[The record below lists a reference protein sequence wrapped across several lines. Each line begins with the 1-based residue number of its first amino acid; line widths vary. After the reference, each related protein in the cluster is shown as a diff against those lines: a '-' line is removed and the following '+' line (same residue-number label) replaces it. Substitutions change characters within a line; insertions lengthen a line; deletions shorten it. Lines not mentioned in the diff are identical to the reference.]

1 MLIQYKLD
9 ITQKD
14 QNKKIDFANN
24 TNEFVEVVFVIDNKE
39 VKNGQVYSHE
49 TRGYCF
55 PPGYNKD
62 IKTMKNGEPLP
73 FGKKGTVKA
82 YIFEGEGKYKER
94 DYSVPA
100 FISRKMDGRK
110 AIFKRLANTPTQ
122 VLEMQY

>member
-1 MLIQYKLD
+1 MPTQYQLD

-24 TNEFVEVVFVIDNKE
+24 TNEFVEVVFTIDNKE
-39 VKNGQVYSHE
+39 VRDGKLYSHE
-49 TRGYCF
+49 IKGYCF

-62 IKTMKNGEPLP
+62 IKAMKNGEPLP
-73 FGKKGTVKA
+73 FGKKGIVKA
-82 YIFEGEGKYKER
+82 YIFEGKGAYKER

-100 FISRKMDGRK
+100 FISRKLGEKK
-110 AIFKRLANTPTQ
+110 AMFKRLADVPAQ